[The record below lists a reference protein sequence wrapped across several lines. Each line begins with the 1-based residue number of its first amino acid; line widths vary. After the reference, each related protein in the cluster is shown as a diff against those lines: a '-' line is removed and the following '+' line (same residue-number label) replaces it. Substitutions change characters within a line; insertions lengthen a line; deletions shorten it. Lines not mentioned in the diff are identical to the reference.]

1 MPPTVREKK
10 RFDIVRASNARL
22 QKKRV
27 YVPMESA
34 VTLFVND
41 KELITLLCSPTKLEA
56 LAVGFLHTE
65 GFLKSRKDV
74 ISLTV
79 DQGRGSVS
87 VEIKNY
93 NPLVEHLTR
102 KRTLTTGCGRGTV
115 FYSVLDSLGVRPIRS
130 RIKVTH
136 QALQELMRTLLL
148 GSETY
153 RETGGIHSALL
164 GTKSGE
170 GLVLCEDLG
179 RHNAVD
185 KVFGECLLRDISPTN
200 KVLVTSGR
208 ISSEML
214 IKALKKRV
222 PVVVSRTSP
231 TSLAVDL
238 ARQVGL
244 TLAGYARGDKI
255 NVYTHTERI
264 IFA

>member
-1 MPPTVREKK
+1 MPPVREKK
-10 RFDIVRASNARL
+10 RFDIVRASNAHL

-27 YVPMESA
+27 YVPTESA
-34 VTLFVND
+34 ITLFVNG

-65 GFLKSRKDV
+65 GFLS
-74 ISLTV
+74 SLENLTSLEV
-79 DQGRGSVS
+79 DQARGTVS
-87 VEIKNY
+87 VELKDY
-93 NPLVEHLTR
+93 NPLVEHLTQ

-115 FYSVLDSLGVRPIRS
+115 FYSALDSLGIRPIRS
-130 RIKVTH
+130 RMKVTH
-136 QALQELMRTLLL
+136 EVLQELMRSLLA

-170 GLVLCEDLG
+170 SLVLCEDLG

-208 ISSEML
+208 VSSEML

-238 ARQVGL
+238 ARNVGL
-244 TLAGYARGDKI
+244 TLAGYARADKM
-255 NVYTHTERI
+255 NVYTHPERI
-264 IFA
+264 VFA

>member
-1 MPPTVREKK
+1 MPPIKEKK
-10 RFDIVRASNARL
+10 RFDIVRTSSGL
-22 QKKRV
+22 PQKKRV

-34 VTLFVND
+34 LTLFVNG
-41 KELITLLCSPTKLEA
+41 KELITFLCSPSNLEA

-65 GFLKSRKDV
+65 GFLNSRKDLL
-74 ISLTV
+74 SLTA
-79 DQGRGSVS
+79 DQTQGTVS

-93 NPLVEHLTR
+93 NPLAEHLTR

-115 FYSVLDSLGVRPIRS
+115 FYSVLDSLGIGPIRS
-130 RIKVTH
+130 RMKVTH
-136 QALQELMRTLLL
+136 QALQELMRALLL

-164 GTKSGE
+164 GTKTGE
-170 GLVLCEDLG
+170 PLILCEDLG

-185 KVFGECLLRDISPTN
+185 KVFGECFLRDIPPTD

-208 ISSEML
+208 VSSEML

-231 TSLAVDL
+231 TSLAVDM
-238 ARQVGL
+238 ARQLGL
-244 TLAGYARGDKI
+244 TVAGYARGDKM
-255 NVYTHTERI
+255 NVYTHPERI
-264 IFA
+264 RLA